1 MNKGSEQRKPRLC
14 LARGRYSD
22 NSGYGGQCSR
32 YERGGGSKAIN
43 VGQEGVRKGLEC
55 HTEGIQLW
63 REQGE
68 RWLRELEAFKFGVA
82 AVT

>member
-14 LARGRYSD
+14 LARGRYS
-22 NSGYGGQCSR
+22 GYGGQCSR
-32 YERGGGSKAIN
+32 YEGGGGSKAIS

-55 HTEGIQLW
+55 HTEQIQLY